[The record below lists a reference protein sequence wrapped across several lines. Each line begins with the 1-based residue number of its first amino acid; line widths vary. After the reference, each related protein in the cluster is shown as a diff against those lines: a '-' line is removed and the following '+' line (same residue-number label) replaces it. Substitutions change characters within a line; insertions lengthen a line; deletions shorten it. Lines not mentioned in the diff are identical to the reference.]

1 MPTKYTPAFA
11 TLGEDIKQ
19 AREVLSLSRKQLA
32 EMANIDPRYLANIEN
47 SGFIPSM
54 ALLYEIIS
62 IVKMPMEKYFNPELD
77 GGGSEQRK
85 RVANKLKMCPENY
98 LPIIE
103 GALDKAIQLT
113 ETETVNG

>member
-1 MPTKYTPAFA
+1 MQTKRTPAFA
-11 TLGEDIKQ
+11 NLGKDIKQ
-19 AREVLSLSRKQLA
+19 ARETLNISRKQLA

-54 ALLYEIIS
+54 TLLYEIIS
-62 IVKMPMEKYFNPELD
+62 IIKIPMEKYFNPELD

-85 RVANKLKMCPENY
+85 RIANKLKMCPENV

-103 GALDKAIQLT
+103 GALDKAIQQK
-113 ETETVNG
+113 ETDNE

>member
-1 MPTKYTPAFA
+1 MPTERTPAFA

-19 AREVLSLSRKQLA
+19 AREILNMSRKQLA

-54 ALLYEIIS
+54 ALLHQIVVIIK
-62 IVKMPMEKYFNPELD
+62 IPMEKYFNPELA
-77 GGGSEQRK
+77 GGGSEQR
-85 RVANKLKMCPENY
+85 RRIANKLKMCPENV

-113 ETETVNG
+113 EKGMDNE